1 MKCIVIGLLMFEID
15 LICQFIYT
23 LRQVQKRGVV
33 KSANEMYYYWFVG
46 GLLKLIIYN
55 LSIHI
60 YFDNLTSS
68 LPRKMAATFDPN
80 VALD

>member
-1 MKCIVIGLLMFEID
+1 VAWLNRLMKCIVIGLLMFEID

-68 LPRKMAATFDPN
+68 
-80 VALD
+80 

>member
-1 MKCIVIGLLMFEID
+1 VAWLNRLMKCIVIGLLTFEID

-23 LRQVQKRGVV
+23 LGQVQKRGVV
-33 KSANEMYYYWFVG
+33 KSANEMYYYWFVH

-68 LPRKMAATFDPN
+68 
-80 VALD
+80 